1 MCTKERGA
9 GKKNPTTGF
18 FIFRVKNDHKIR
30 FGPLAPRRS
39 RSRGQ
44 CFSSTGQ
51 TLTRPK
57 KTFTVQFIIPASG
70 SLVHIINS
78 SLNKRLQ
85 PKVFQKF
92 SKSDL
97 SIGQDELGQKT
108 LWLRSRLETTRRFRS
123 KLILERIFL
132 GLWYWEVSRFF
143 FRDEFMMCTNDPEAG
158 SKN

>member
-1 MCTKERGA
+1 MFFL
-9 GKKNPTTGF
+9 KKNTYF
-18 FIFRVKNDHKIR
+18 FIFFENIDKIDKKSKKMKKNKI
-30 FGPLAPRRS
+30 S
-39 RSRGQ
+39 EI
-44 CFSSTGQ
+44 
-51 TLTRPK
+51 LTRPK
-57 KTFTVQFIIPASG
+57 KTFTDQFIIPASG

-123 KLILERIFL
+123 KLILDRIFL
-132 GLWYWEVSRFF
+132 GLLYWEVNNFF
-143 FRDEFMMCTNDPEAG
+143 FRDEFMMCTNDPEVG